1 MWKSK
6 DIAIV
11 IIIAAVSFA
20 YTVFVGQLGNLLT
33 GIQGLNYL
41 FIVGH
46 AIFISFGFLMY
57 EGRRWRLL
65 LQGTLAAL
73 LTLTTALSG
82 APFDVV
88 SKIPMILTS
97 FFGDLI
103 FNSFYAFFKKRNRL
117 DWLAI
122 FVALGYVLML
132 PFFVALNMS
141 IFYTP
146 QALTLYISVYML
158 LLPVTIVETVVG
170 GYIGNMIYKRVS
182 KEKVV
187 VSNSLNSPN
196 P

>member
-1 MWKSK
+1 MWKSR
-6 DIAIV
+6 DITLV
-11 IIIAAVSFA
+11 IIIAVLSFI
-20 YTVFVGQLGNLLT
+20 YTMFVGQLGNLIT

-103 FNSFYAFFKKRNRL
+103 FNSFYTFFKKRNRL

-122 FVALGYVLML
+122 FVALGYVLIL

-146 QALTLYISVYML
+146 QALTLYISVYVL
-158 LLPVTIVETVVG
+158 LLPVTIVETIVG

-182 KEKVV
+182 KEKVI
-187 VSNSLNSPN
+187 VSNSPNSPT